1 MIDISL
7 EELAFRESP
16 SPQMITEHRR
26 MLRCNRAF
34 ANLFGYPLQDLTGEL
49 VMILYPSQSDYFEI
63 GERCM
68 NALRHNTTYEDERFM
83 QHYSGEIF
91 WAHARGITLTPQD
104 PFSLMVWNFERI
116 HHRPSK
122 TASLTR
128 REQEIAGFIV
138 NGLTCKETAARL
150 GISHRTVEVH
160 RGRLMRKL
168 EAKNTAELVSKIIL
182 VTNEH

>member
-1 MIDISL
+1 MIDIPL

-16 SPQMITEHRR
+16 SPQLITGHRR

-34 ANLFGYPLQDLTGEL
+34 ATLFGYSIDELTNEL
-49 VMILYPSQSDYFEI
+49 VLTLYPNQSDYLEI

-83 QHYSGEIF
+83 QHRSGEIF
-91 WAHARGITLTPQD
+91 WTRARGITLTPQD
-104 PFSLMVWNFERI
+104 PFALMIWNFERI

-138 NGLTCKETAARL
+138 NGLTCKETGSRL

-168 EAKNTAELVSKIIL
+168 KAKNTAELVSRIIL